1 MDTRKLLEELDYVVM
16 NGREVPLTNKRLV
29 DQDEVARIIDAINS
43 SLPNELENAKRI
55 VADKERV
62 MMDAQKQAETIIAQA
77 KDYIA
82 KITEESEL
90 VKNAQERA
98 NEIIANANQTAD
110 TMQQNALEYATDVL
124 KYVEVNMEGTL
135 DSLRKNRESL
145 MQQQPQQG
153 TEDTLPRK

>member
-124 KYVEVNMEGTL
+124 KYVEENMEGTL

>member
-90 VKNAQERA
+90 VENAQERA

-124 KYVEVNMEGTL
+124 KYVEENMEGTL

-153 TEDTLPRK
+153 TEDTLPRE

>member
-110 TMQQNALEYATDVL
+110 TMQQNALEYATDVF
-124 KYVEVNMEGTL
+124 KYFEENMEGTL

-153 TEDTLPRK
+153 TEDTLPRE